1 MEKHIQLKA
10 ITQENLKEL
19 WSISYG
25 PKADLEW
32 KKWDGPYFQDPVLTW
47 EEFRMGFGASCIDNP
62 LRKAIIYQGRVVG
75 IATAYWEDNNL
86 QQWLEFGIA
95 IYDASLWNQGIG
107 SQTIRQWIH
116 DLFEAEP
123 HIQRVGYTTWS
134 GNHRMMKLGEK
145 LGMTKE
151 AQIRKVRYWKGHY
164 YDSVKYGVLREEW
177 QRMQKRMGVSN
188 KRDH

>member
-1 MEKHIQLKA
+1 MAETVTLQP
-10 ITQENLKEL
+10 ITEEMLAEL

-32 KKWDGPYFQDPVLTW
+32 KKWDGPYFQVPVFTR
-47 EEFRMGFGASCIDNP
+47 EEFRTGFGASCIDIP
-62 LRKAIIYQGRVVG
+62 LRKAISYQGRIVG
-75 IATAYWEDNNL
+75 IATAYWEDNTL

-107 SQTIRQWIH
+107 SQAIRQWINE
-116 DLFEAEP
+116 LFESQP

-151 AQIRKVRYWKGHY
+151 AQIRKVRFWEGTY
-164 YDSVKYGVLREEW
+164 YDSIKYGILREEW
-177 QRMQKRMGVSN
+177 AQQK
-188 KRDH
+188 

>member
-1 MEKHIQLKA
+1 MAETVTLQP
-10 ITQENLKEL
+10 ITEEMIAEL

-47 EEFRMGFGASCIDNP
+47 EEFRTGFGASCIDNP
-62 LRKAIIYQGRVVG
+62 LRKAISYQGRIVG
-75 IATAYWEDNNL
+75 IATAYWEDNTL

-95 IYDASLWNQGIG
+95 VYDASLWNQGIG
-107 SQTIRQWIH
+107 SQAIRQWINE
-116 DLFEAEP
+116 LFESQP

-151 AQIRKVRYWKGHY
+151 AQIRKVRFWEGTY
-164 YDSVKYGVLREEW
+164 YDSIKYGILREEW
-177 QRMQKRMGVSN
+177 AQQK
-188 KRDH
+188 